1 MPAKLDGKT
10 GDVLMS
16 FTEAIKEGTDK
27 FTDPREAYEYMID
40 NNIYPDF
47 YDGDK
52 AYFKAHRLG
61 VMLTDDHGKS
71 RQVSKNDKKDD
82 DK

>member
-1 MPAKLDGKT
+1 MASKIDKT
-10 GDVLMS
+10 GDVLMTI
-16 FTEAIKEGTDK
+16 TEAVKEGTDK
-27 FTDPREAYEYMID
+27 FRDAREGFEFIID
-40 NNIYPDF
+40 NQVYPDL

-82 DK
+82 NK